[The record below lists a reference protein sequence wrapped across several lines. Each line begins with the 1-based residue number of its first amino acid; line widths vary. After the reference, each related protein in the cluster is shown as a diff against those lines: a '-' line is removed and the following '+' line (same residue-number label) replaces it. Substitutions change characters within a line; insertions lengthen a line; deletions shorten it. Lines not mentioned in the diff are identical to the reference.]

1 MNHGKTVGIACGAS
15 AVLAGVLAMC
25 FLCGSQDCDTRGCL
39 VRERKMPSV
48 HSTKSGVREEIV
60 RRNSAS
66 SRRQEP
72 SEFMTVKRRDFLQ
85 CKLNG
90 DAHAV
95 AAQLASEKNQM
106 MDALLDQPQIPVDYG
121 TTMIALYRDRS
132 QDVVTRDFAVQ
143 HIGHYALAL
152 NRRGQYAADSAEA
165 RELRAA
171 LFDAASE
178 THSIVAAAAFR
189 ALADVSEFDSS
200 IDARRLDSLL
210 VACAADAVAAPAA
223 RAMAVQLCGE
233 RRISSARQTLAAII
247 ADPGSPE
254 VLRRSAQFS
263 LSRVE

>member
-1 MNHGKTVGIACGAS
+1 
-15 AVLAGVLAMC
+15 
-25 FLCGSQDCDTRGCL
+25 
-39 VRERKMPSV
+39 
-48 HSTKSGVREEIV
+48 
-60 RRNSAS
+60 
-66 SRRQEP
+66 
-72 SEFMTVKRRDFLQ
+72 MTVKRRDFLQ